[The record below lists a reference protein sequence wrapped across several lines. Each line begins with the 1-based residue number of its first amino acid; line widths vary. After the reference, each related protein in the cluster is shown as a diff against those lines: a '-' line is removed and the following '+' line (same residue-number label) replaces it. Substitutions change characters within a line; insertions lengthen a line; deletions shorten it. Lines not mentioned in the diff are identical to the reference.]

1 MIQDLDKTLEKLLY
15 ERGRLSR
22 SDIDVSFE
30 QPNSDW
36 SARISRPTL
45 NVWCFDIQENVKLRA
60 MEPRMNR
67 GMSLARTTFRPIR
80 LDVVYL
86 VTAWARKVEDEHQ
99 LLWRALGAMAQTPEL
114 TPEMCEGSLR
124 EQPFV
129 VPLLVANMPER
140 MPNMSDLWSVL
151 NNQMRLGFTAIV
163 TLSLD
168 RAITFET
175 PLVLEAEITV
185 GQSNAPLSGRLDVPD
200 KPIIHRA
207 PAQSGPP
214 ADSGSSGDGGQPQEG
229 RRRRK

>member
-1 MIQDLDKTLEKLLY
+1 MIQDLDKTIERLLY

-60 MEPRMNR
+60 MEPRMDR

-114 TPEMCEGSLR
+114 TPELCEGSLK

-175 PLVLEAEITV
+175 PLVLEAEITA
-185 GQSNAPLSGRLDVPD
+185 GQALFPESRTLDVRD

-207 PAQSGPP
+207 PARPSPDGE
-214 ADSGSSGDGGQPQEG
+214 DSAPQEG